1 MERCDLISN
10 LYPLEDVHFREVG
23 NCQIIADHAVHEGV
37 QDQHEKIALFSESV
51 QVKQFIQTFS

>member
-1 MERCDLISN
+1 MCDLISN

-23 NCQIIADHAVHEGV
+23 NSQFIAGHAVHEGV
-37 QDQHEKIALFSESV
+37 KDQHGKIASFSKSV